1 MKQLILST
9 CVSGLLFV
17 SGGCSRSLDSDTD
30 SGDVRRE
37 TSPLDDSQNG
47 VLDSDTGQ
55 WYVRRETSPLDDS
68 QNVFMVLRAED
79 NVRLHLVVRCMEGK
93 TDVIIDYY
101 TVLERIRGWDLFVW
115 SRFDQEPAE
124 RKGWSQ
130 STTGTAIF
138 AYDGVSWAHEI
149 ASAQKL
155 FVRVIPKSGRA
166 MDATFQLKG
175 AEKAIRP
182 LRKACGW

>member
-17 SGGCSRSLDSDTD
+17 SGGCSRLFMGQWEVHQKVD
-30 SGDVRRE
+30 
-37 TSPLDDSQNG
+37 PLDDS
-47 VLDSDTGQ
+47 
-55 WYVRRETSPLDDS
+55 RI
-68 QNVFMVLRAED
+68 VFMSLLAENKIGLTRPRLLVRCKGGFTD
-79 NVRLHLVVRCMEGK
+79 VFIEYGVRLLGHPYDDITVWTRFDESPAKKNRWIVEPNTRRAIVAPVGSG
-93 TDVIIDYY
+93 IDSS
-101 TVLERIRGWDLFVW
+101 LADLFAR
-115 SRFDQEPAE
+115 SSD
-124 RKGWSQ
+124 
-130 STTGTAIF
+130 
-138 AYDGVSWAHEI
+138 WAHEI